1 MTDLQAAVCS
11 QTILDVSAASRH
23 KLGFPAIGRTIDGA
37 VCLNWTTYYVNDGID
52 CVLEVHVDDNGMIR
66 YFLGVRGVG
75 IYESDNEKV
84 SELPKAILETIEG
97 YVE

>member
-11 QTILDVSAASRH
+11 QAILDVSAASRH
-23 KLGFPAIGRTIDGA
+23 KLGFPAIGRTVDGA
-37 VCLNWTTYYVNDGID
+37 VYLDWTTYDANDDIE
-52 CVLEVHVDDNGMIR
+52 CRLEVYVDENGMIT

-75 IYESDNEKV
+75 IYESANEKV
-84 SELPKAILETIEG
+84 SELPMAILGTIEG